1 MEEIYKINGA
11 DFLNPPSE
19 YLDKE
24 SYPSFQKKLEE
35 FKFLLNEQVEKNCG
49 VSYFKFGDGDYY
61 FLKKQRK
68 GSAKPGN
75 RALSK
80 GYWRINHKEFVNGS
94 KENDYFMCEIMTQ
107 NRKYFY
113 ELFSKD
119 FDFPGEFVYG
129 LISNKWLLKN
139 FKNDIGIIGAKEK
152 IEIIN
157 ELMKKG
163 EYQEYL
169 GIDKFNDYIFIPQK
183 FACDNLRKT
192 REQVKKQLKNSTSK
206 IFLLGVGHVKS
217 GLNHLLPEYHKAVY
231 LDIGSGIDAL
241 AGIIDKERPYFNG
254 WQNYKLKN
262 EKIYKNVDYLHFN
275 FDGSEKVVT

>member
-1 MEEIYKINGA
+1 MQEIYKIKGA

-24 SYPSFQKKLEE
+24 SYPNFQKKLEE
-35 FKFLLNEQVEKNCG
+35 FKSLLTEQVENNVG
-49 VSYFKFGDGDYY
+49 ASYFKFGDGDYY
-61 FLKKQRK
+61 FLNKQPK

-94 KENDYFMCEIMTQ
+94 KENDYFMCEIMKQ
-107 NRKYFY
+107 NKKYFY

-119 FDFPGEFVYG
+119 FDFPSEFVYG
-129 LISNKWLLKN
+129 LLSNKWLLKS
-139 FKNDIGIIGAKEK
+139 FKNQIGIIGAKEK

-157 ELMKKG
+157 ELMKKR

-169 GIDKFNDYIFIPQK
+169 GIDKFNDYIVIPQK
-183 FACDNLRKT
+183 FACDNLKKT
-192 REQVKKQLKNSTSK
+192 REQVKKQLTNSTSK

-217 GLNHLLPEYHKAVY
+217 GLNHLLPEYNKAVY

-254 WQNYKLKN
+254 WKNYKLKN
-262 EKIYKNVDYLHFN
+262 QNLYKNIDYLHFK
-275 FDGSEKVVT
+275 FDGSETVIN